1 MKLDQF
7 LKWSGAVA
15 TGGEAK
21 LRIQA
26 GDVRVQGQV
35 ETRRGRRLGGGERVL
50 IDGHE
55 LVVPPL
61 ADDSPAGGR
70 GGGPSTP

>member
-26 GDVRVQGQV
+26 GDVRVDGLV
-35 ETRRGRRLGGGERVL
+35 ETRRGRRLSGGERVL
-50 IDGHE
+50 IDGRE
-55 LVVPPL
+55 LVVPSL
-61 ADDSPAGGR
+61 HGEAGSKSPGAG
-70 GGGPSTP
+70 PIAP

>member
-26 GDVRVQGQV
+26 GDVRVEGLV

-50 IDGHE
+50 IDGRE
-55 LVVPPL
+55 LVVPSRL
-61 ADDSPAGGR
+61 GEASGESPGAG
-70 GGGPSTP
+70 PIAP

>member
-26 GDVRVQGQV
+26 GDVRVDGLI
-35 ETRRGRRLGGGERVL
+35 ETRRGRRLSGGERVL
-50 IDGHE
+50 IDGRE
-55 LVVPPL
+55 LVVPSL
-61 ADDSPAGGR
+61 LGEAGSESPGAG
-70 GGGPSTP
+70 PITP